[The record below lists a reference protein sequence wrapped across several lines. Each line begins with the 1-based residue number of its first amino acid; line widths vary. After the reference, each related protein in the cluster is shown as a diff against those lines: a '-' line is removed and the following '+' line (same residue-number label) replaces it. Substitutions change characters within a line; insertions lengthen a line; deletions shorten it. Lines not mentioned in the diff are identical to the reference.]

1 MNETTCGICL
11 KSFSTKY
18 VLKKHVECVHPSPAV
33 AENSLSTSSTSS
45 TSSASSASSTSSTSF
60 ACSSCLCSYHTPY
73 KSDWR
78 RHTRTCPFIRIEEKV
93 AAERAEMQLKHD
105 KEIADLKLEMV
116 KLQANNQ
123 MLQELIRSMKK

>member
-1 MNETTCGICL
+1 
-11 KSFSTKY
+11 
-18 VLKKHVECVHPSPAV
+18 
-33 AENSLSTSSTSS
+33 
-45 TSSASSASSTSSTSF
+45 
-60 ACSSCLCSYHTPY
+60 
-73 KSDWR
+73 
-78 RHTRTCPFIRIEEKV
+78 V